1 MFKKVLFTTILC
13 PLGIIAG
20 VLNLLL
26 TLMFVL
32 LKPIYAAFGFKGMYN
47 ECLED
52 IVDQWDE
59 LKDTLEF
66 D

>member
-1 MFKKVLFTTILC
+1 MFKKVLFTTVLC
-13 PLGIIAG
+13 PLDIIAG
-20 VLNLLL
+20 VLSLLL

-32 LKPIYAAFGFKGMYN
+32 LKPIYAAFGFKEMYN

-59 LKDTLEF
+59 LKYTLEF